1 MTIACQQH
9 SLYLI
14 SNSVLRQEWEKM
26 GTVMVWGEESF
37 ISAEGLMKLS
47 VKGLGKIALV
57 GEGHSCNQYR
67 RRDIR
72 GNLYI

>member
-26 GTVMVWGEESF
+26 VTVMVWGEESF
-37 ISAEGLMKLS
+37 ISAEGL
-47 VKGLGKIALV
+47 I